1 MNQQLVKGAAQVA
14 ASKRSTWNQA
24 FQENLNASLAAGA
37 KRSMQRKAEKARA
50 NAKTASY
57 INSLNSNVDTTSLT
71 ASQQSAV
78 SNYLTEQKMTYAN
91 AARRIAKLEPT
102 HPAYMRLRDEMN
114 GVQMNFTNLAGSLN
128 QYKKDKIDYLKDFDN
143 SMLSA
148 GNETGS
154 FVEASKIY
162 TDEGSIGIGQ
172 GGSLNFYDEEKG
184 EYKKYNEITKPFLK
198 DTGAGNSI
206 LQMNEQVYKSGK
218 ELTGARRNMVRQK
231 LNNMIGSGG
240 RDTLLS
246 LASDDFV
253 IEGGLGLQDPSLFEK
268 ENEALLKQAVLD
280 GYMSV
285 LEDSAAQGAI
295 DNRPKVSG
303 GSGAD
308 GRKTLQE
315 EIPVVNDAFEFGN
328 VYSTN
333 VPPNQRE
340 DKTLL
345 LVQELNAIDPTKK
358 GNYISRG
365 TLYDMYLQ
373 NFKGG
378 DNYELDDNEESRSD
392 FVNKYGNSQV
402 YLFNEK
408 DPISTSPILVNT
420 DSPRELYEFYLK
432 NSNLTSKAQNYHIG
446 QYGSYIAN
454 SEKPKE
460 NNTTDNNETNTEG
473 SSTEN
478 TNNFG

>member
-24 FQENLNASLAAGA
+24 FQENLNASLAVAA

-50 NAKTASY
+50 NAKTAGY
-57 INSLNSNVDTTSLT
+57 IDRLNSNIDTTSLT
-71 ASQQSAV
+71 PSQQGAV
-78 SNYLTEQKMTYAN
+78 SNYLTEQKMAYAN
-91 AARRIAKLEPT
+91 AARRITKLEPT

-114 GVQMNFTNLAGSLN
+114 GVQMNFTNLANSLN
-128 QYKKDKIDYLKDFDN
+128 QYKQDKIDYLKDFDN

-148 GNETGS
+148 GNETGA

-162 TDEGSIGIGQ
+162 TDEGFVGIGQ
-172 GGSLNFYDEEKG
+172 GGSLNFYDEDKG
-184 EYKKYNEITKPFLK
+184 EYKKYEEITKPFLK
-198 DTGAGNSI
+198 DTTAGNSI
-206 LQMNEQVYKSGK
+206 LQMNESVYNSGK
-218 ELTGARRNMVRQK
+218 ELTGARRNMIRQK
-231 LNNMIGSGG
+231 LNNMISSGG

-253 IEGGLGLQDPSLFEK
+253 IEGGLGLQDPSLFDK
-268 ENEALLKQAVLD
+268 ENEALLKEAVLD

-303 GSGAD
+303 SGGGAG
-308 GRKTLQE
+308 GRKTLDE
-315 EIPVVNDAFEFGN
+315 EIPVVNDAFEFSN

-345 LVQELNAIDPTKK
+345 LVQELNAIDPTKN
-358 GNYISRG
+358 GSYISRG

-378 DNYELDDNEESRSD
+378 DNYELDDNEESRAN
-392 FVNKYGNSQV
+392 FVNKYGDSQV

-408 DPISTSPILVNT
+408 DPISTSPVMINT
-420 DSPRELYEFYLK
+420 DNPQDLYEFYLK
-432 NSNLTSKAQNYHIG
+432 NSNLNAKAQNYHIG
-446 QYGSYIAN
+446 QYGNYITS

-460 NNTTDNNETNTEG
+460 NNTT
-473 SSTEN
+473 SSTGGGSMSKYN
-478 TNNFG
+478 K

>member
-57 INSLNSNVDTTSLT
+57 INSLNSSIDTTSLT

-114 GVQMNFTNLAGSLN
+114 GVQMNFTNLANSLN
-128 QYKKDKIDYLKDFDN
+128 QYKQDKIDYLKDFEN

-162 TDEGSIGIGQ
+162 TNEGSIGIGQ
-172 GGSLNFYDEEKG
+172 GGSLNFYDEDKG

-198 DTGAGNSI
+198 DTTAGNSI

-231 LNNMIGSGG
+231 LNNMISTGG

-303 GSGAD
+303 GRGPG

-315 EIPVVNDAFEFGN
+315 EIPVVNDAFEFARM
-328 VYSTN
+328 STN
-333 VPPNQRE
+333 VKPQDRE
-340 DKTLL
+340 AKTRL
-345 LVQELNAIDPTKK
+345 LVQEINGIDPTKK
-358 GNYISRG
+358 GNYYSRG
-365 TLYDMYLQ
+365 DFYNLWLDGL
-373 NFKGG
+373 
-378 DNYELDDNEESRSD
+378 DIDDNEEVRAEFTST
-392 FVNKYGNSQV
+392 YGPSQIF
-402 YLFNEK
+402 LFNEK
-408 DPISTSPILVNT
+408 DPVNSMPISMNT
-420 DSPRELYEFYLK
+420 DNPQDLYEFYLK
-432 NSNLTSKAQNYHIG
+432 NSNLTSRAQNYHIG
-446 QYGSYIAN
+446 QYEGYIAN

-460 NNTTDNNETNTEG
+460 NNTT
-473 SSTEN
+473 SSTGGGSLDN
-478 TNNFG
+478 L

>member
-57 INSLNSNVDTTSLT
+57 INSLNSSIDTTSLT

-114 GVQMNFTNLAGSLN
+114 GVQMNFTNLANSLN
-128 QYKKDKIDYLKDFDN
+128 QYKQDKIDYLKDFEN

-162 TDEGSIGIGQ
+162 TNEGSIGIGQ
-172 GGSLNFYDEEKG
+172 GGSLNFYDEDKG

-198 DTGAGNSI
+198 DTTAGNSI

-231 LNNMIGSGG
+231 LNNMISTGG

-280 GYMSV
+280 DYMSV

-303 GSGAD
+303 NRGPG

-315 EIPVVNDAFEFGN
+315 EIPVVNDAFEFARM
-328 VYSTN
+328 STN
-333 VPPNQRE
+333 VKPQDRE
-340 DKTLL
+340 AKTRL
-345 LVQELNAIDPTKK
+345 LVQEINGIDPTKK
-358 GNYISRG
+358 GNYYSRG
-365 TLYDMYLQ
+365 DFYNLWLDGL
-373 NFKGG
+373 
-378 DNYELDDNEESRSD
+378 DIDDNEEARAEFTST
-392 FVNKYGNSQV
+392 YGPSQIF
-402 YLFNEK
+402 LFNEK
-408 DPISTSPILVNT
+408 DPANSMPISMNT
-420 DSPRELYEFYLK
+420 DNPQDLYEFYLK
-432 NSNLTSKAQNYHIG
+432 NSNLTSRAQNYHIG
-446 QYGSYIAN
+446 QYEGYIAN

-460 NNTTDNNETNTEG
+460 NNTT
-473 SSTEN
+473 SSTGGGSLDN
-478 TNNFG
+478 L

>member
-24 FQENLNASLAAGA
+24 FQENLSASLAAGA
-37 KRSMQRKAEKARA
+37 QASMRRKAEKARA

-57 INSLNSNVDTTSLT
+57 IESLNSNVDASSLSP
-71 ASQQSAV
+71 SQQRAV
-78 SNYLTEQKMTYAN
+78 SNYLTEQKMAYAN
-91 AARRIAKLEPT
+91 AATQISKLEPT
-102 HPAYMRLRDEMN
+102 HPAYMQLRDKMN
-114 GVQMNFTNLAGSLN
+114 GVQMNFTNLANSLN
-128 QYKKDKIDYLKDFDN
+128 QYKQDKVNYLKDFDN

-148 GNETGS
+148 GNETGT

-162 TDEGSIGIGQ
+162 TDEGFVGIGE
-172 GGSLNFYDEEKG
+172 GGTLNFWDENKG
-184 EYKKYNEITKPFLK
+184 DYKKYEEINKPFLK
-198 DTGAGNSI
+198 DTTAGNSI

-231 LNNMIGSGG
+231 LNNMISSGG

-303 GSGAD
+303 SGKETG

-315 EIPVVNDAFEFGN
+315 EIPVVNDAFAFSQM
-328 VYSTN
+328 STN
-333 VPPNQRE
+333 VRPQDRE
-340 DKTLL
+340 AKTRV
-345 LVQELNAIDPTKK
+345 LVQEINAIDPTKG
-358 GNYISRG
+358 GNYYSRG
-365 TLYDMYLQ
+365 DFYNEWLS
-373 NFKGG
+373 G
-378 DNYELDDNEESRSD
+378 LDVEDSKEAREE
-392 FVNKYGNSQV
+392 FTATYGPSQIF
-402 YLFNEK
+402 LFNEK
-408 DPISTSPILVNT
+408 DPARSVPIRINT
-420 DSPRELYEFYLK
+420 DNPQDLYEFYLK
-432 NSNLTSKAQNYHIG
+432 NSNLNTRAQNYHIG
-446 QYGSYIAN
+446 QYDGYISN
-454 SEKPKE
+454 STKTKE
-460 NNTTDNNETNTEG
+460 NTTT
-473 SSTEN
+473 SSTGGGAYDN
-478 TNNFG
+478 LN